1 MNSSSEWFISL
12 LHIFSKAFANQ
23 APAAPCNHLMFR
35 RGGAIPMVPV
45 HDASTDT
52 RPRFFFTEPDRMG
65 ALAGCVV
72 QFEAQAQ
79 IVLL

>member
-1 MNSSSEWFISL
+1 
-12 LHIFSKAFANQ
+12 
-23 APAAPCNHLMFR
+23 MFW
-35 RGGAIPMVPV
+35 RGGAIPLLPA

-65 ALAGCVV
+65 ALAGCVA

-79 IVLL
+79 ILHL

>member
-1 MNSSSEWFISL
+1 ML
-12 LHIFSKAFANQ
+12 
-23 APAAPCNHLMFR
+23 
-35 RGGAIPMVPV
+35 PV

-52 RPRFFFTEPDRMG
+52 RTRSFLTKPDGMG

-79 IVLL
+79 ILLL

>member
-1 MNSSSEWFISL
+1 ML
-12 LHIFSKAFANQ
+12 
-23 APAAPCNHLMFR
+23 
-35 RGGAIPMVPV
+35 PV

-65 ALAGCVV
+65 AFAGCVV

-79 IVLL
+79 ILLP